1 MYSNGSDPF
10 VAVKGFRWSERKGSG
25 TCRNRS
31 VTNFQAG
38 YEVED
43 ESVRQALRGQAGP
56 GLSEAQH
63 VGCEQLCRS
72 LQRSQQ
78 KLDAEHQVA
87 TATWGAPLSLF
98 SESAQ
103 QRAAESGVHDW
114 AILTVMKAR
123 RLVEEAAGLGDL
135 TEVYKAQ
142 ILTAQREKRK
152 VLREP
157 LCKPICWQVK
167 FDVRTSDESGETR
180 ALSRG
185 LSAEGLPLQSFQR
198 SFPCGESTV
207 DPSPVCSDGAAQ
219 NAGRESTA
227 CPHHAR
233 CGIHRRAGTCRTVR
247 GDGMDK
253 THKDHA
259 YGSAHMFG
267 HHDVRN
273 NMNPFLAHYRIPK
286 WETTS
291 TMYGEHYRHPEQTY
305 TRPMKNRMPV
315 FHINL

>member
-1 MYSNGSDPF
+1 M
-10 VAVKGFRWSERKGSG
+10 
-25 TCRNRS
+25 
-31 VTNFQAG
+31 QAG
-38 YEVED
+38 DEVED

-56 GLSEAQH
+56 GYSEAQH

-103 QRAAESGVHDW
+103 QRATESGVHDW

-157 LCKPICWQVK
+157 LLRHLERLDGLAEELQAHQPYLRAAKDAFSRPKADAKAETGLPSSPSVKNPTHEKESPVVILQPRSRPLMFGSLGAKPKEYMIRFLESAIDFVGAAATATGMSA
-167 FDVRTSDESGETR
+167 DVQ
-180 ALSRG
+180 
-185 LSAEGLPLQSFQR
+185 SAEAENAATEEAAPPASTEVALPALETAVGTISQWLDVKEAIE
-198 SFPCGESTV
+198 ESP
-207 DPSPVCSDGAAQ
+207 PSPREVDWTSAQLLWQRCRRKSD
-219 NAGRESTA
+219 
-227 CPHHAR
+227 
-233 CGIHRRAGTCRTVR
+233 RRWT
-247 GDGMDK
+247 
-253 THKDHA
+253 
-259 YGSAHMFG
+259 
-267 HHDVRN
+267 
-273 NMNPFLAHYRIPK
+273 LA
-286 WETTS
+286 
-291 TMYGEHYRHPEQTY
+291 
-305 TRPMKNRMPV
+305 
-315 FHINL
+315 